1 MVDYPVHTCILLSLL
16 LLILPGWKLSK
27 NRNLSTLA
35 LRFALGESL
44 IFFFLFPILW
54 VDDAP
59 DAVAVCWTAGMV
71 ILFLSALGLSVARF
85 TRFRPLVVL
94 SAFLPIMVL
103 ICCRLFGGPF
113 IMS

>member
-1 MVDYPVHTCILLSLL
+1 MVDYPVHTWILLSLL
-16 LLILPGWKLSK
+16 LLILPGWKLNK

-54 VDDAP
+54 VDNAP
-59 DAVAVCWTAGMV
+59 DAVAVCWMAGMV

-85 TRFRPLVVL
+85 TQFKPLVVL
-94 SAFLPIMVL
+94 SAFLPIIVL
-103 ICCRLFGGPF
+103 VCCQLLGGPF